1 MNRGS
6 SAVHHAKAAVAGLA
20 MSVMAPAFAWEP
32 VNPVILAVAGRTGG
46 GAHATALA
54 IQSVVAA
61 QALTTQPVVVQPL
74 AGGAGAEAFL
84 QVKGARGDAHQLLVA
99 QTNVFTTP
107 LSTGVPFHWKD
118 LTPLRLMALEKFVL
132 WVNADSPYRSV
143 REYLAAAGSRPQKF
157 RMGGAGLRQD
167 EEILTAAI
175 ETASG
180 SRFDYIALRDKAE
193 VPRQLAMHVFES
205 SLSSPADA
213 AAEWRAGRIRPLC
226 VLDSK
231 RISHR
236 RKVAQEMAW
245 SDIPSCKE
253 EGLDVEYVVLR
264 GVFMAGAVAES
275 ARDYYSGL
283 LEKVARSPQWVR
295 FAEDNGLETT
305 PMTHTEYVDWLS
317 RNEERYASFVKN
329 AGLIAR
335 R

>member
-1 MNRGS
+1 
-6 SAVHHAKAAVAGLA
+6 
-20 MSVMAPAFAWEP
+20 
-32 VNPVILAVAGRTGG
+32 
-46 GAHATALA
+46 
-54 IQSVVAA
+54 
-61 QALTTQPVVVQPL
+61 
-74 AGGAGAEAFL
+74 
-84 QVKGARGDAHQLLVA
+84 
-99 QTNVFTTP
+99 
-107 LSTGVPFHWKD
+107 
-118 LTPLRLMALEKFVL
+118 
-132 WVNADSPYRSV
+132 
-143 REYLAAAGSRPQKF
+143 
-157 RMGGAGLRQD
+157 MGGAGLRQD

-180 SRFDYIALRDKAE
+180 SRFEYIALRDKAE
-193 VPRQLAMHVFES
+193 VPRQLGLHVVES

-213 AAEWRAGRIRPLC
+213 APEWRAGRIRPLC

-275 ARDYYSGL
+275 ARDYYAGL
-283 LEKVARSPQWVR
+283 LEKVARSPQWLR

-305 PMTHTEYVDWLS
+305 PMTRAEYVDWLS